1 MRCLALSLGFVV
13 LGVGFPL
20 LAAECPP
27 ADVIL
32 SNGHILTMDGERRVA
47 SALAIRDAR
56 IEAIGT
62 DQEVAACE
70 GASTRKVDLKG
81 QTVLPGFI
89 DVHTQPYC
97 GPRASSAAKSTRA
110 TP

>member
-32 SNGHILTMDGERRVA
+32 SNGHIITMDGERRVA
-47 SALAIRDAR
+47 SALAIRDAG

-62 DQEVAACE
+62 DQEVATCE
-70 GASTRKVDLKG
+70 
-81 QTVLPGFI
+81 
-89 DVHTQPYC
+89 
-97 GPRASSAAKSTRA
+97 RASSELKVF
-110 TP
+110 

>member
-1 MRCLALSLGFVV
+1 MKEFAVAVVPSGASISGDPMRCLALSLGFVV

-32 SNGHILTMDGERRVA
+32 SNGHIITMDGERRVA

-81 QTVLPGFI
+81 
-89 DVHTQPYC
+89 
-97 GPRASSAAKSTRA
+97 
-110 TP
+110 